1 MTVPVG
7 TVSEASIKAQVL
19 VAPRSLELVE
29 VPTPGEG
36 SLSSGEVLVRVLAGG
51 ICGSDLP
58 AWRGTRGLLP
68 DDTGALA
75 AGVAGFPLHEVAGDV
90 VLSRH
95 PGLAP
100 GDRVVGWAR
109 AFDGLAEYVVTPG
122 DAVGTCD
129 ASLPPEHAVMLQPLA
144 CVLHAV
150 ERLPGV
156 AGTRAAVVGL
166 GPIGLLFGH
175 VLKGLRAGHVV
186 GVDRVDRSDVAGR
199 YGFDEVVQ
207 TSSDRWAAG
216 LAPRERP
223 DVVVEA
229 VGHQVGTLTDA
240 VVAAAVRGRIFYFG
254 VPDDA
259 VYPLP
264 MVTFLRKDLT
274 LLSGVTR
281 DYARGIAEAG
291 EYVRAHPDL
300 PADYVTDVVP
310 FDRAREAYER
320 AERPARGQRKVVVRV
335 ARAG

>member
-1 MTVPVG
+1 M
-7 TVSEASIKAQVL
+7 
-19 VAPRSLELVE
+19 
-29 VPTPGEG
+29 PGED
-36 SLSSGEVLVRVLAGG
+36 SLSPGDVLVRVLAGG

-68 DDTGALA
+68 DDSGALA
-75 AGVAGFPLHEVAGDV
+75 AGVAGFPMHEVAGDV

-95 PGLAP
+95 PRLAP
-100 GDRVVGWAR
+100 GDRVVGWAS

-156 AGTRAAVVGL
+156 AGARAAVVGL

-175 VLKGLRAGHVV
+175 VLQGLGAGRVV

-207 TSSDRWAAG
+207 TSSDRWVAG
-216 LAPRERP
+216 LAPGQRP

-240 VVAAAVRGRIFYFG
+240 VVAAAPRGRIFYFG

-291 EYVRAHPDL
+291 EYVRAHPGL

-310 FDRAREAYER
+310 FERAREAYER

-335 ARAG
+335 AAPAG